1 LGKIIPVKKDIG
13 TGVSEETYLVY
24 RDYTLMEAYQYNN
37 KAVKSYIGA
46 LNSYTDVFDG
56 NVNLYSIIVP
66 TQLEF
71 QNMLYSSLQS
81 SQKTTIDEVASG
93 LDKRYKSVNVYD
105 TLKNNT
111 LDYLYFRTDHHWTA
125 DGAYMAYREYC
136 AAAGLTPVEKTDFEK
151 KEYPDLLGSLYDQ
164 SQEEEVKQK
173 PDTLIRYLT
182 DPEGKITLTMRAV
195 EDGKEIEYKGVLF
208 NENQEKIKYSAFMG
222 GDHQFAEI
230 KNADCK
236 NKKTLLVF
244 KDSYANAFLPWV
256 VKNYETVIVID
267 PRSYKGNISEITDE
281 YKIDDFIMFNYV
293 FSTSFEDYCQMLKN
307 LAK

>member
-1 LGKIIPVKKDIG
+1 
-13 TGVSEETYLVY
+13 
-24 RDYTLMEAYQYNN
+24 MEAYQYNE
-37 KAVKSYIGA
+37 KAVKSYIEA
-46 LNSYTDVFDG
+46 LNSYADVFDKD
-56 NVNLYSIIVP
+56 VNLYSVIVP
-66 TQLEF
+66 TNLEF

-81 SQKTTIDEVASG
+81 SQKNTIEKVASE
-93 LDKRYKSVNVYD
+93 LDERYTSVNVYD
-105 TLKNNT
+105 ALSNT
-111 LDYLYFRTDHHWTA
+111 LDYMYFRTDHHWTA
-125 DGAYMAYREYC
+125 DGAYEAYREYC
-136 AAAGLTPVEKTDFEK
+136 KAAGLTPVEKSDFEK

-164 SQEEEVKQK
+164 SQEKEVEQK
-173 PDTLIRYLT
+173 PDTLVRYLT
-182 DPEGKITLTMRAV
+182 DPDNKITLTMRAV
-195 EDGKEIEYKGVLF
+195 EDGKQIEYKGVLF
-208 NENQEKIKYSAFMG
+208 NENQEKVKYSAFMG

-236 NKKTLLVF
+236 NSKTLLVF

-281 YKIDDFIMFNYV
+281 YEIDDFLMFNYV